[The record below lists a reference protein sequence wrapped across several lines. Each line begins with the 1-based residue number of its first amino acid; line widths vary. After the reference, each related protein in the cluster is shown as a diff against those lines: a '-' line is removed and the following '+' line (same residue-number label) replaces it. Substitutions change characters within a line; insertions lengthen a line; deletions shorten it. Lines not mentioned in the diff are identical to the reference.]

1 MSKKVPLIQSSQ
13 ANRPRNAFDLSQRH
27 LFTAH
32 AGMLLPVLTLDCIP
46 HDHVEI
52 NATDFMRTLPM
63 RSAAFAS
70 MRSVYEF
77 FFVPYHQLYPA
88 FDQFITGMNDFRSQN
103 LAALMNMESPKS
115 LPYFNLKEF
124 YNWLYNDK
132 SVDQMGYSR
141 RLGAYRLL
149 DLLGYGRR
157 TNAVGVNIPNLGSP
171 QSTISDMNFNCSP
184 FRILAYNKIYQDFY
198 RNSHYETCNPSQFSI
213 DDMKPGQKI
222 VTSSMGNRFS
232 LCYRNVGVDYATN
245 VRPTPMFHD
254 AGFDKLKPDVAY
266 GGLNFNV
273 LTGVELTGP
282 NNGKNVLTVDTVR
295 AGFALDKMLRI
306 SMRAGK
312 TYAEQMAAHFGVQV
326 PVGRDFKVHY
336 IGGFDSNIQ
345 VSDVTQTSGTSSTD
359 NVQYGGYLGR
369 VTGKATGS
377 GSGHIEYDVKEHGIL
392 MCIYSVVPDMQ
403 YDCFRVDPF
412 NVKLERGQYFQPEF
426 ENLGL
431 QVLHTAHVSTVGAA
445 SVDGVL
451 GWQPRYSEYKTAL
464 DVNHGQF
471 AGNLP
476 LSYWSVSRMRS
487 LSKSMVYGKDLVLE
501 NLKINPAWLNS
512 IFAVDYNGTEVTDAF
527 FGGCTFNVM
536 KVSDMSVDGLPRI

>member
-1 MSKKVPLIQSSQ
+1 MSKKVPLIKASQ

-32 AGMLLPVLTLDCIP
+32 AGMLLPVMTLDCIP

-63 RSAAFAS
+63 KSAAFAS

-77 FFVPYHQLYPA
+77 FFVPYHQLFPA
-88 FDQFITGMNDFRSQN
+88 FDQFITGMNDYRSQN
-103 LAALMNMESPKS
+103 IAALMQMKGPQS

-124 YNWLYNDK
+124 YTWLNTDN

-141 RLGAYRLL
+141 KLGAYRLL

-157 TNAVGVNIPNLGSP
+157 TDATGKIIPNLGSVNAV
-171 QSTISDMNFNCSP
+171 ISDMDYNCSP

-198 RNSHYETCNPSQFSI
+198 RNSHYETCSPSQFSI
-213 DDMKPGQKI
+213 DDLKSGQKI

-232 LCYRNVGVDYATN
+232 LCYRNVAMDYATN
-245 VRPTPMFHD
+245 VRPTPLFSD
-254 AGFDKLKPDVAY
+254 GFDQLKPDVAY

-282 NNGKNVLTVDTVR
+282 NSGKNTLTVDTVR

-336 IGGFDSNIQ
+336 IGGFDSDIQ
-345 VSDVTQTSGTSSTD
+345 VSDVTQTSGTTSTD

-392 MCIYSVVPDMQ
+392 MCIYSIVPDMQ
-403 YDCFRVDPF
+403 YDCFRIDPF
-412 NVKLERGQYFQPEF
+412 NTKLERGQYFQPEF

-431 QVLHTAHVSTVGAA
+431 QVLHTAHVSCVGAA
-445 SVDGVL
+445 NVDGVL

-476 LSYWSVSRMRS
+476 LSYWAVSRMRS
-487 LSKSMVYGKDLVLE
+487 LSKNMVYGKDLVLE
-501 NLKINPAWLNS
+501 NLKISPNWLNS
-512 IFAVDYNGTEVTDAF
+512 IFAVDYNGTEATDAF